1 MISKTYRCII
11 NIVFFLAG
19 LILITSCLMEEVCD
33 DINVMIRIG
42 FYEDDPDNE
51 DPLSVTIERLTVFG
65 LGVDSLVYNN
75 ALSVG
80 QIELPLASH
89 QDSCAFVFRFPGN
102 ERNLVYDT
110 IWFYYLRSP
119 KLITMECGFVT
130 FFQLLE
136 IQHTTNNITTI
147 LTEDPEI
154 NDEFNEHVR
163 IFP

>member
-1 MISKTYRCII
+1 
-11 NIVFFLAG
+11 
-19 LILITSCLMEEVCD
+19 MEEVCE

-51 DPLSVTIERLTVFG
+51 EPLSVTIDSLTVYG
-65 LGVDSLVYNN
+65 LGVDSIIYNN
-75 ALSVG
+75 SFNVG

-89 QDSCAFVFRFPGN
+89 KDSCAFVFRFPGN
-102 ERNLVYDT
+102 ESKPLIYDT
-110 IWFYYLRSP
+110 IWFHYIRNP
-119 KLITMECGFVT
+119 KLISMECGFVT
-130 FFQLLE
+130 FFELKD
-136 IQHTTNNITTI
+136 IVYSTNQITSI